1 MIESL
6 TKIRTKKPRIE
17 LTDRIRMRFLNNILS
32 QPVPE
37 LAKQTRLPY
46 TLLYNIVKR
55 RVKTV
60 SGRNYQVIFGEEP
73 PHQTQQKVDGGFFTK
88 MVDLWLFLNDD
99 ISKTDLYREF
109 EPKKHT
115 QKVDYRIFNGQIKTV
130 DRRLEKIMEK
140 KFSDCGVDKQTVK
153 QWIEESNLPKHKI
166 RIPYDQIRPVLV
178 FLKKTLNI
186 HPTFV
191 LNQSFNRY
199 ESGELKSVSQKVY
212 ARALVLEKSAKKA
225 LTSGDRFEIEKVRE
239 DTYGKRDGFT
249 LYVRI
254 EEELRFLKKYAKI
267 SPKRYLGRSINT
279 YERGKCKRIATWRA
293 EKIKDNCEA
302 IIAQRQDLP
311 FLSLPQSYH
320 KRWMMRLSIVLRS
333 HLANR
338 LLQPGELIFERE
350 ILTPSHYRDEYKKS
364 KHTLIQFDMAP
375 SVLGMR
381 RKAFD
386 IMVAKN
392 CDIFRSVGIYTNR
405 WYLPDLYLKELTEND
420 FFELISAKYELMA
433 QNVSRSKPIEACM
446 N

>member
-6 TKIRTKKPRIE
+6 TKIRTKRPRIE

-46 TLLYNIVKR
+46 ALLYNIVKR

-60 SGRNYQVIFGEEP
+60 SARNYQVIFGEEP
-73 PHQTQQKVDGGFFTK
+73 PPQTQQKVDGTFFMK
-88 MVDLWLFLNDD
+88 MVDLWLFSNDD

-109 EPKKHT
+109 EPEKHT

-212 ARALVLEKSAKKA
+212 ASQTKSC
-225 LTSGDRFEIEKVRE
+225 LRQFLNRVSRFA
-239 DTYGKRDGFT
+239 
-249 LYVRI
+249 
-254 EEELRFLKKYAKI
+254 YA
-267 SPKRYLGRSINT
+267 
-279 YERGKCKRIATWRA
+279 
-293 EKIKDNCEA
+293 
-302 IIAQRQDLP
+302 
-311 FLSLPQSYH
+311 
-320 KRWMMRLSIVLRS
+320 
-333 HLANR
+333 
-338 LLQPGELIFERE
+338 
-350 ILTPSHYRDEYKKS
+350 
-364 KHTLIQFDMAP
+364 
-375 SVLGMR
+375 
-381 RKAFD
+381 
-386 IMVAKN
+386 VAK
-392 CDIFRSVGIYTNR
+392 
-405 WYLPDLYLKELTEND
+405 LPGLHE
-420 FFELISAKYELMA
+420 SA
-433 QNVSRSKPIEACM
+433 
-446 N
+446 